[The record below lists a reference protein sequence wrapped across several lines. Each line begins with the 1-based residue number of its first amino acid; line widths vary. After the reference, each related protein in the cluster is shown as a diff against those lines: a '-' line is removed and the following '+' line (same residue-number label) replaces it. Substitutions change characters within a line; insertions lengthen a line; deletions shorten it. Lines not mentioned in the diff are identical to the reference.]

1 MNLREIKSKI
11 KSNQRI
17 SHVTKALQMVSA
29 VKMRKAQKMA
39 LDSRPFAQKVM
50 NLLKKLAEYQEKYGE
65 MTPFYFG
72 ENKESNKI
80 LVVVS
85 SSDKGF
91 CGNFNNNLL
100 RFAEHEVSKLEKGS
114 KQDSSSRE
122 IEVFPIG
129 KKANNFFKKKEF
141 PIKAEFNGMG
151 DYGEFNEIKPVADVL
166 INYFETGEYRKI
178 YLFWT
183 DFISSFLQKPRKAQL
198 LPIKSK
204 VYKKL
209 LENSPVYESED
220 KKYSQDKEEGK
231 ILDYIFEPS
240 VKEVYNNLSVQ
251 MIEHIVYHS
260 ILENNASE
268 HSARMIAMKNA
279 HDNATELIDNLT
291 LKYNKVRQNQI
302 TSEVCE
308 INSAR
313 QALE

>member
-39 LDSRPFAQKVM
+39 LDSRPFAQKVIE
-50 NLLKKLAEYQEKYGE
+50 LLKKLAEYQEKYGE

-72 ENKESNKI
+72 ENKESNRI

-100 RFAEHEVSKLEKGS
+100 RFVEHEISKLEKGDE
-114 KQDSSSRE
+114 QDSSSRT
-122 IEVFPIG
+122 IEAFPIG
-129 KKANNFFKKKEF
+129 KKASDFFKKKGFE
-141 PIKAEFNGMG
+141 IKAEFNGMG
-151 DYGEFNEIKPVADVL
+151 DYGEFNEIKPVADAL
-166 INYFETGEYRKI
+166 INYFATGEYRKI
-178 YLFWT
+178 YFFWT

-209 LENSPVYESED
+209 LENSPVYKLED

-240 VKEVYNNLSVQ
+240 VKEIYNNLSVQ

-279 HDNATELIDNLT
+279 HDNAAELIDNLT
-291 LKYNKVRQNQI
+291 LKYNKARQNQI